1 MFLEWCEQPNQRN
14 GTFLP
19 ASEVLVK
26 TGFRSVYAF
35 ETQPTESKGL
45 NRFPVVSATLFLDF
59 DDGVDGAVLP
69 SIDKLNQ
76 QKIAYKLFTSGSKG
90 CHLHIDIEPMSGID
104 VPYSQRQYVI
114 DAGFNS
120 DLSLYR
126 HSSLIRLPGTIHLKT
141 GKPKELIKESVGD
154 RLSVPMLKTPEP
166 KFSKVQAKQDDMLY
180 AALTRSAGLVHKS
193 PMTGERTKTM
203 WSLSRNFHDSG
214 ISFDT
219 ALELAYSI
227 NATWSHPL
235 DEAGVLRAVKQG
247 YSL

>member
-19 ASEVLVK
+19 AAEVLAK

-59 DDGVDGAVLP
+59 DDGLDGEVIQAM
-69 SIDKLNQ
+69 DKLEYIQ
-76 QKIAYKLFTSGSKG
+76 YSLYTSGSKG
-90 CHLHIDIEPMSGID
+90 CHIHASIEPMCGID
-104 VPYSQRQYVI
+104 VPYSQRQFVI
-114 DAGFNS
+114 EAGYNS

-126 HSSLIRLPGTIHLKT
+126 HSSLIRLPGTIHAKT
-141 GKPKELIKESVGD
+141 GKPKELIKENPGYQ
-154 RLSVPMLKTPEP
+154 LHIPMLKTPEP